1 MTIVPDAAESDAGT
15 PEITDRD
22 PGAAAHAPEPA
33 PRVVGAVLLVAGVV
47 AAFTAV
53 VLLVEKLA
61 LLADPNY
68 VPSCSIDPVLSCGTI
83 MRTAQAEAFGF
94 PNPVIG
100 IATFP
105 VVAVLGALVLARVPL
120 PRWTWLGL
128 QFGATVGLG
137 FVLWLMLES
146 LLVIGALCPWC
157 MVVWASMIA
166 IWWYTTVA
174 SMAAGH
180 LGGGPVARW
189 LVRRHAVV
197 VVGLWLV
204 VAVAV
209 LAAFGDYW
217 ASLLT

>member
-1 MTIVPDAAESDAGT
+1 MTLVPDAADRTGDHPGSDHPA
-15 PEITDRD
+15 DRG
-22 PGAAAHAPEPA
+22 PGIAA
-33 PRVVGAVLLVAGVV
+33 PRVVGAVLLVAGLVGAV
-47 AAFTAV
+47 TAV
-53 VLLVEKLA
+53 VLLLEKLA

-83 MRTAQAEAFGF
+83 MRTAQAEVFGL
-94 PNPVIG
+94 PNPVMG

-105 VVAVLGALVLARVPL
+105 VVAVLGALVLGRVGL

-146 LLVIGALCPWC
+146 LLEIRALCPYC
-157 MVVWASMIA
+157 MVVWAAVIA
-166 IWWYTTVA
+166 TFWYVTVA
-174 SMAAGH
+174 TMSAGL
-180 LGGGPVARW
+180 LGGGPVARL

-197 VVGLWLV
+197 LVGAWLV
-204 VAVAV
+204 VAAAV
-209 LAAFGDYW
+209 VAAFPGYW